1 MFGLRDDVSIVHVQ
15 EGCLLMATKSA
26 MNLVVRCK
34 QIHDRIVQVFS
45 CGLGLC
51 LALGSMSNAQQPGSK
66 PEPSTTTP
74 STAPM
79 PTTQPSDVIPGTSS
93 ATPTDG
99 TLPASVAPQAKAPDA
114 DTAAS
119 AEEVGNAVVVE
130 VTGAV
135 DRAPSG
141 VSPMARD
148 GWTAIKVG
156 DTLEPGTQIRT
167 GLRSSVNLRF
177 GDATYVSV
185 RSATHASVDQFYRS
199 AKAERVRMGLGYGA
213 IRGGSIEGEI
223 KSDVTIDSTVA
234 TLAKR
239 GTEGWQ
245 IVVEPGTGRFRISLA
260 ESGLVEARRKLA
272 DDRVVSR
279 FVRPGEYATRD
290 NIANMWLKQDSFDRN
305 VTFYDAN
312 AVGASDADFSA
323 ANTKGLAVLAPAG
336 GSQLATAAG
345 RNTSAFTDSLGGV
358 GDSPVRPPD
367 VTPGRLPPVSRPD
380 GNFGTGQ
387 TFNRGTPA
395 PSVESR
401 KSTWRR
407 R

>member
-1 MFGLRDDVSIVHVQ
+1 
-15 EGCLLMATKSA
+15 
-26 MNLVVRCK
+26 
-34 QIHDRIVQVFS
+34 
-45 CGLGLC
+45 
-51 LALGSMSNAQQPGSK
+51 
-66 PEPSTTTP
+66 
-74 STAPM
+74 
-79 PTTQPSDVIPGTSS
+79 
-93 ATPTDG
+93 
-99 TLPASVAPQAKAPDA
+99 
-114 DTAAS
+114 
-119 AEEVGNAVVVE
+119 
-130 VTGAV
+130 
-135 DRAPSG
+135 
-141 VSPMARD
+141 MARD
-148 GWTAIKVG
+148 GWTPIKVG
-156 DTLEPGTQIRT
+156 NTIEPGTQIRT

-185 RSATHASVDQFYRS
+185 RSATHASVEQFYRS

-213 IRGGSIEGEI
+213 VRGGSIEGEI

-245 IVVEPGTGRFRISLA
+245 IAVEPGTGRFRISLA
-260 ESGLVEARRKLA
+260 ESGLVEARRKL
-272 DDRVVSR
+272 DGDRAVSR
-279 FVRPGEYATRD
+279 LVRPGEYATRD

-312 AVGASDADFSA
+312 AVGASDADFGA

-345 RNTSAFTDSLGGV
+345 RNTSAYADSLGGI

-387 TFNRGTPA
+387 TFNRGTPV
-395 PSVESR
+395 PSSESR
-401 KSTWRR
+401 KSGPRR